1 MTFVRTPA
9 DLLTLLDDLLT
20 GQDGARWDAFF
31 ADRARPCPFLVDLP
45 DENLA
50 GWVEQGVLAPGRALE
65 LGCGH
70 GRNAVHLARHGWRVD
85 AVDFSA
91 TALDRARESAAAAG
105 VDVTLHHG
113 SVLDL
118 RPDEGGYDLVYDSGC
133 FHHVAPHRR
142 PQFVDVVR
150 RALAPGGRF
159 GLVCF
164 SPEGGSG
171 LTDREVYERRT
182 LGGGL
187 GYSED
192 RLRALWSDGFVV
204 DELRPL
210 RAGVPG
216 RFGEEFLTALL
227 ATRVTP
233 G

>member
-192 RLRALWSDGFVV
+192 QLRALWSDGFVV

-216 RFGEEFLTALL
+216 RFGEEFLNALL

>member
-91 TALDRARESAAAAG
+91 AALDRARE
-105 VDVTLHHG
+105 
-113 SVLDL
+113 
-118 RPDEGGYDLVYDSGC
+118 
-133 FHHVAPHRR
+133 
-142 PQFVDVVR
+142 
-150 RALAPGGRF
+150 
-159 GLVCF
+159 
-164 SPEGGSG
+164 
-171 LTDREVYERRT
+171 
-182 LGGGL
+182 
-187 GYSED
+187 
-192 RLRALWSDGFVV
+192 
-204 DELRPL
+204 
-210 RAGVPG
+210 
-216 RFGEEFLTALL
+216 
-227 ATRVTP
+227 
-233 G
+233 